1 MHDYW
6 EPRIVADTT
15 RSFGFLKNLEE
26 DLWRNRGRVSA
37 FRTSAEIPSASSSEV
52 FALFNLETVQPTAAS
67 RAAICRSSPIA
78 RSLSAFERGIGTLP
92 ARNCTCARP
101 QKTQRVRALPRI
113 PVGAG
118 CSIFPSMRITPSRR
132 GRGSTLRE
140 KFGYTPT
147 TGFRPR
153 GRGVGASE
161 AERAC
166 KGNPVKST
174 ELIAVGQSM
183 TGYRFR
189 FCRFFSRFVLLDFLT
204 RGTLDCGP
212 DEASLSFPLRRPDP
226 PS

>member
-1 MHDYW
+1 MLSAPPQKFRARQV
-6 EPRIVADTT
+6 PRCSLSSIWRLSNQQRQAARPFVGRAQLREVCRLLREALVPFRLAIVHALDRKR
-15 RSFGFLKNLEE
+15 RSE
-26 DLWRNRGRVSA
+26 
-37 FRTSAEIPSASSSEV
+37 
-52 FALFNLETVQPTAAS
+52 
-67 RAAICRSSPIA
+67 CA
-78 RSLSAFERGIGTLP
+78 RSLAYPWG
-92 ARNCTCARP
+92 
-101 QKTQRVRALPRI
+101 Q
-113 PVGAG
+113 G